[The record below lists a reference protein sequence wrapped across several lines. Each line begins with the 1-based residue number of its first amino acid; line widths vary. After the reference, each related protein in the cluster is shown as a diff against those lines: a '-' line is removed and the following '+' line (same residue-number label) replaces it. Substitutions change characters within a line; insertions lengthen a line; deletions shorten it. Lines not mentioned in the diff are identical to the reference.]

1 MAKPVGVDKLIHI
14 SVTANAMD
22 AIAIHCFLL
31 RFFVRWGTLVGNF
44 CWILCHVSPLSS
56 KISSVSCFSWSFILL
71 LLYTFDTSHEI
82 PDFFPSSKEPG
93 FDCINV

>member
-1 MAKPVGVDKLIHI
+1 MAKPVGVDKLIHM

-44 CWILCHVSPLSS
+44 CWILCHVSSLFSRILS
-56 KISSVSCFSWSFILL
+56 VYFFCCAFIFL